1 MKCNSD
7 IEKGGFE
14 VLTQEYVRS
23 LTRDKD
29 IMCDKN
35 DNGRALLVAGSHC
48 MAGAAVMAA
57 RACLR
62 SGVGVLSVH
71 VPRLCT
77 GIIQTLVP
85 EAVVSEDENDEF
97 FSHAK
102 DVSRYDAV
110 GVGPGLRCN
119 ECTSSGLESLLQGSQ
134 KPLAIDADAINI
146 LSERKSLLYL
156 LPKGSVLTPHKRE
169 LERLVGGCSGDDAVI
184 AGAGEL
190 AAKYG
195 IYIIAKGPHTR
206 ILTPEGC
213 NYVNLAANAG
223 MAKGGSGDVLSGVLL
238 ALLAQ
243 AYTSRDA
250 ALISVFVHS
259 LAGRMAARDKGIIGM
274 NASDIIDRLPEAW
287 MSLMLKK

>member
-7 IEKGGFE
+7 IEKGDFE

-97 FSHAK
+97 FSDAK

-119 ECTSSGLESLLQGSQ
+119 ECTSAGLESLLQGSQ

-146 LSERKSLLYL
+146 LSERKSLLSL

-169 LERLVGGCSGDDAVI
+169 LERLVGGCPGEDAVI
-184 AGAGEL
+184 ARAGEL